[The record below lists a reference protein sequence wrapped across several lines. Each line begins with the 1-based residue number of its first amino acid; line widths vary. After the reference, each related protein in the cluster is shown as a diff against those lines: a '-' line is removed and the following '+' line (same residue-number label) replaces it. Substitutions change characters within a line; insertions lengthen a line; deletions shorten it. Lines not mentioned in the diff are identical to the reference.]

1 MKKTKIFSAIALAV
15 FATLVFCVF
24 ASAEE
29 VASGYNI
36 AKGGGETNVKWTLDS
51 DGVLKFEIDASAT
64 DKKPSTSVYATNA
77 SGNVLGYGKAS
88 ELTWGANKD
97 SIKKVI
103 VGDGIEALVGGVF
116 NCCGTITSVEIPK
129 SLTKIEGAVFEGA
142 HGIKSIYYTG
152 NEPVNGEFD
161 ISTVTE
167 IGDYAFDNA
176 KGMTS
181 VKLSDNL
188 TGGLKNQSFK
198 YTAIKEIRIPAGV
211 NAIGNQSFINCSS
224 LTYVYI
230 YSKEYTL
237 ADTAFNECPKI
248 TKIYGYAGT
257 AAENFCRNKDI
268 SFVNIET
275 NEYIYKSTNEPET
288 FDPTGATKY
297 GLLYGEY
304 KGTKVVDTYWAYY
317 ADTKT
322 LKFTSNGSGYNE
334 TGTVKYDKDGAWT
347 EYKQEIEHIVIG
359 TGISKVTREAFKGMT
374 ALKDVVLGKS
384 ITQLDAYAFSGCT
397 SLTTVNYAGNEAVEY
412 TADISKVNAVNEAI
426 FSHTAIKNF
435 IFSPKTTAIGS
446 GALPPLTASITCT
459 PNDDFIEYA
468 KNNYLDIIDVATGET
483 VFENYVEVDP
493 NLPSCGAKTV
503 FAFDEATGTLTISG
517 AGAIG
522 DIVNYYG
529 GGSKSQYWFDV
540 KMKIKKVVIGD
551 KVTGIGKYAF
561 TQCKNIEYVELSK
574 SPITIGNAA
583 FENCENLKAIYIS
596 GSEPIIGTADLS
608 TVKDGLEPW
617 TFSKC
622 YLIANI
628 VFGDS
633 IAKVGDSAF
642 EESVNVENI
651 YGAKGGYAET
661 YAESAGYTFKDI
673 SAEKPT
679 ETICEKPEETSSV
692 ATDTAS
698 VTETAA
704 ETEPDTDAETKSIVI
719 DIETDSSDTDG
730 GDGGNQTV
738 TIIVIAVCAAVIL
751 IAAVAVVIIKNKKNK
766 K

>member
-1 MKKTKIFSAIALAV
+1 MLA
-15 FATLVFCVF
+15 FCVF

-51 DGVLKFEIDASAT
+51 GGVLKFEIDASAT
-64 DKKPSTSVYATNA
+64 DKKPSTSICATNA
-77 SGNVLGYGKAS
+77 SGSVLGYGKAS
-88 ELTWGANKD
+88 ELTWGTHKD

-103 VGDGIEALVGGVF
+103 VGDGIEA
-116 NCCGTITSVEIPK
+116 
-129 SLTKIEGAVFEGA
+129 
-142 HGIKSIYYTG
+142 
-152 NEPVNGEFD
+152 
-161 ISTVTE
+161 
-167 IGDYAFDNA
+167 
-176 KGMTS
+176 
-181 VKLSDNL
+181 
-188 TGGLKNQSFK
+188 
-198 YTAIKEIRIPAGV
+198 
-211 NAIGNQSFINCSS
+211 
-224 LTYVYI
+224 
-230 YSKEYTL
+230 L

-347 EYKQEIEHIVIG
+347 DYRQEIEHIVIG
-359 TGISKVTREAFKGMT
+359 TGICKVTREAFKGMT

-397 SLTTVNYAGNEAVEY
+397 SLTTVSYAGNEAVEY
-412 TADISKVNAVNEAI
+412 TADISKVNTVNEAV

-468 KNNYLDIIDVATGET
+468 KNNYLDIIDVATGKT

-529 GGSKSQYWFDV
+529 GGSKNQYWFDI

-561 TQCKNIEYVELSK
+561 TQCKNIEYIELSK

-583 FENCENLKAIYIS
+583 FESCENLKAIYIS
-596 GSEPIIGTADLS
+596 GNEPIIGTADLS

-622 YLIANI
+622 YLIANV
-628 VFGDS
+628 VFGDG
-633 IAKVGDSAF
+633 IAKVGDSTF

-651 YGAKGGYAET
+651 YGTKGGYAET
-661 YAESAGYTFKDI
+661 YAESAGYTFKNI

-679 ETICEKPEETSSV
+679 ETICEKPEDTSAAV
-692 ATDTAS
+692 TDTAG

-704 ETEPDTDAETKSIVI
+704 EKEHSHRY
-719 DIETDSSDTDG
+719 
-730 GDGGNQTV
+730 
-738 TIIVIAVCAAVIL
+738 
-751 IAAVAVVIIKNKKNK
+751 
-766 K
+766 

>member
-1 MKKTKIFSAIALAV
+1 MKKTKIFSAVALAV
-15 FATLVFCVF
+15 LALLAFCTFAF
-24 ASAEE
+24 AEE
-29 VASGYNI
+29 AASGYNI
-36 AKGGGETNVKWTLDS
+36 ASGGGETNVKWALDS

-64 DKKPSTSVYATNA
+64 DKKPSTSVYATNSA
-77 SGNVLGYGKAS
+77 GNVLGYGKAS
-88 ELTWGANKD
+88 ELTWGAHKD
-97 SIKKVI
+97 SIKKVVI
-103 VGDGIEALVGGVF
+103 GDGIEALVGGVF
-116 NCCGTITSVEIPK
+116 NCCSTIASVEIPK
-129 SLTKIEGAVFEGA
+129 SLVKIEGAVFEGA
-142 HGIKSIYYTG
+142 HGLKSIYYTG

-176 KGMTS
+176 KGMVS
-181 VKLSDNL
+181 VKFSDNL

-198 YTAIKEIRIPAGV
+198 YTSLKEIRIPAGV
-211 NAIGNQSFINCSS
+211 NAIGNQAFTNCSS

-230 YSKEYTL
+230 NSKEYTL
-237 ADTAFNECPKI
+237 ADTAFNECPKLA
-248 TKIYGYAGT
+248 KIYGYAGT
-257 AAENFCRNKDI
+257 AAEEFCRKKDI

-359 TGISKVTREAFKGMT
+359 TGISKVTRDAFSGMT
-374 ALKDVVLGKS
+374 ALKDVVLGKN
-384 ITQLDAYAFSGCT
+384 ITQIDAYAFSGCT
-397 SLTTVNYAGNEAVEY
+397 SLTTVSYAGNEAVEY
-412 TADISKVNAVNEAI
+412 TADVSKISAINEAV
-426 FSHTAIKNF
+426 FSKTSIKNF
-435 IFSPKTTAIGS
+435 IFSPKISEMGA
-446 GALPPLTASITCT
+446 GALPPRTASITCT
-459 PNDDFIEYA
+459 PSDYFTDYA
-468 KNNYLDIIDVATGET
+468 KANYLDIIDVATGEK

-503 FAFDEATGTLTISG
+503 FSFDEATGTLTISG

-522 DIVNYYG
+522 DTINYYG
-529 GGSKSQYWFDV
+529 GGSKNQYWFDI

-551 KVTGIGKYAF
+551 RVTGIGKYAF

-596 GSEPIIGTADLS
+596 GNEPIIGTLDLS
-608 TVKDGLEPW
+608 TVSESLEPW

-622 YLIANI
+622 YLIANVI
-628 VFGDS
+628 FGDGV
-633 IAKVGDSAF
+633 AKVGDSTF
-642 EESVNVENI
+642 EESVNIENI
-651 YGAKGGYAET
+651 YGTKGGYAET

-679 ETICEKPEETSSV
+679 EAICEKPADTSAAV
-692 ATDTAS
+692 TDTEK
-698 VTETAA
+698 VTETAS
-704 ETEPDTDAETKSIVI
+704 ETVTAPETRDIVI
-719 DIETDSSDTDG
+719 DIETEPASEGSDERDG
-730 GDGGNQTV
+730 SPTV
-738 TIIVIAVCAAVIL
+738 AIIVVAC
-751 IAAVAVVIIKNKKNK
+751 VAVVLIAVVAFMVVKKK
-766 K
+766 KDKK